1 MSIAVAKT
9 LYAMHFDEMNLADSF
24 LQEYN
29 TNFNAS
35 KVLMENDYKILAVV
49 VPVESTQYNAKE
61 KLESIGVPLI
71 SHTRH
76 GF

>member
-1 MSIAVAKT
+1 
-9 LYAMHFDEMNLADSF
+9 
-24 LQEYN
+24 
-29 TNFNAS
+29 
-35 KVLMENDYKILAVV
+35 MENDYKILAVV